1 MQVVKIK
8 QALFVSD
15 GVGGS
20 PSVAIIDTARTNTLA
35 RARTRKPTHE
45 LVHSYTHTGNHKDAR
60 AHSRTGVLGSIIGN
74 VLFLR
79 CAVIAKDHVC
89 VDLSDSDP
97 LAMPI
102 YLQISTD
109 VFAPIH
115 LVSLP

>member
-1 MQVVKIK
+1 MH
-8 QALFVSD
+8 
-15 GVGGS
+15 
-20 PSVAIIDTARTNTLA
+20 TLA
-35 RARTRKPTHE
+35 RMHALANPPTH
-45 LVHSYTHTGNHKDAR
+45 LRTLTRTQATTQRH
-60 AHSRTGVLGSIIGN
+60 AHARTGVLGSIIGN

-109 VFAPIH
+109 LFAPIH